1 MKEDRHLEL
10 FVLLQNRRW
19 TDDEVNA
26 LKDGCRH
33 FGVGSWSKILGYHW
47 DRFNNRTQVD
57 LKDKWRNLVR
67 NNADQ
72 EATQILIEYQKRK
85 ASINPSESLQENGSG
100 KKKKKRNE
108 K

>member
-1 MKEDRHLEL
+1 MKEDSHLEL